1 MNDNNNDIF
10 GQFPRSQTGS
20 LPTGKGVGRGHFL
33 DALNEYQRKAV
44 EYIDGASLVIAGA
57 GSGKTR
63 VLTYKIAYL
72 LTQGYKPWEIMAL
85 TFTNKAARE
94 MKERIVS
101 LVGPEAQSLQMGT
114 FHSVFARI
122 LRREARYLVG
132 GHYDSNFTIYDD
144 ADSKSLCKS
153 IIKQLELDDKVYKPA
168 DVHNRISWAKN
179 KLMMPEQYASD
190 MNVLARD
197 RDSKMPE
204 MAKVYE
210 MYVANC
216 RKANAMD
223 FDDLLVYTFR
233 LFYDNPEIK
242 KQYATKY
249 KFLLVD
255 EYQDTNYAQQ
265 QIVWQLASEHR
276 HVCVVGDDAQSI
288 YGFRGANID
297 NILDFQQQYEGSKL
311 FKLEQNYR
319 STQRIVQ
326 AANSLIKH
334 NDRQIQ
340 KNVFSENAEGEKL
353 VMRQLASDRE
363 EAISVCRD
371 IRSGVKRNGLRY
383 KDFAILYRTNFQSRT
398 FEEQMLKDG
407 IPYRIYGGMSF
418 YQRKEIKDIVAYFRL
433 VVNNNDDEAFRRII
447 NYPARGIGDTTVQKL
462 ITAASDNGVSLLAV
476 AANPSGYEVNIAKAT
491 ATKLSNF
498 LVLINS
504 FTERLAKE
512 DAFNLGR
519 EIIKM
524 SGISAD
530 IYSGS
535 NPEDVSRQEN
545 LDEFLSSMQDFVEG
559 NREEGLPIGLV
570 DFLQDVSL
578 MTDKDSGDAE
588 DDNKVTLMTIHSA
601 KGLEFPHV
609 FVVGMEENIFPS
621 PMCTDSMRKL
631 EEERRLL
638 YVAITRAE
646 KKCVLTCAKSRY
658 RFGRMEFDAPSRF
671 LKDIDSRLVEVERND
686 DDYGSTGY
694 GSTRGGN
701 GYGFGGYGG
710 DSFRTP
716 APSLRGKS
724 DVDNIGVC
732 AKRGE
737 AASYYQNSSPVASQ
751 FMADPKPK
759 ITAPKRPETPV
770 NPYGEA
776 FQRKIV
782 ASGGSL
788 KRVNEALSQGTNR
801 SNMLRGQAPSLRE
814 RAGGEAVGDWYQGL
828 SVGMKVEHARFGV
841 GIVTALEGQA
851 DSAKASVE
859 FRNAGTKQ
867 LLLKFA
873 KLKKL

>member
-10 GQFPRSQTGS
+10 GQFPPSQTS
-20 LPTGKGVGRGHFL
+20 SIPTGGHFL

-249 KFLLVD
+249 KYLLVD

-353 VMRQLASDRE
+353 IMRQLASDRE

-371 IRSGVKRNGLRY
+371 IRTGVKRNGLRY

-433 VVNNNDDEAFRRII
+433 VVNHNDEEAFRRII
-447 NYPARGIGDTTVQKL
+447 NYPTRGIGDTTVNK
-462 ITAASDNGVSLLAV
+462 LLAGANAYRESLWTV
-476 AANPSGYEVNIAKAT
+476 SENPSVYGVNIAKGT
-491 ATKLSNF
+491 LNKLAEF
-498 LVLINS
+498 RTLINS

-524 SGISAD
+524 SGITAD

-578 MTDKDSGDAE
+578 MSDKDSGDAE

-646 KKCVLTCAKSRY
+646 KRCILTCAKSRY

-671 LKDIDSRLVEVERND
+671 LKDIDSKLVEVERND

-710 DSFRTP
+710 DSFRTS
-716 APSLRGKS
+716 APSLRGRA
-724 DVDNIGVC
+724 G
-732 AKRGE
+732 GE
-737 AASYYQNSSPVASQ
+737 ASSRWQNSTPVASQ

-759 ITAPKRPETPV
+759 ITGPKRPEQPV

-788 KRVNEALSQGTNR
+788 TMDASGTI
-801 SNMLRGQAPSLRE
+801 
-814 RAGGEAVGDWYQGL
+814 GDWYQGL

>member
-10 GQFPRSQTGS
+10 GQFPSFQTS
-20 LPTGKGVGRGHFL
+20 SIPTGGHFL
-33 DALNEYQRKAV
+33 DTLNEYQRKAV

-153 IIKQLELDDKVYKPA
+153 IIKQLELDDKVYKPS

-179 KLMMPEQYASD
+179 KLMMPDQYASD

-265 QIVWQLASEHR
+265 QIVWQLASEYR

-297 NILDFQQQYEGSKL
+297 NILDFQHQYEGSKL

-371 IRSGVKRNGLRY
+371 IRNGVKRNGLRY

-462 ITAASDNGVSLLAV
+462 IIAASDHGVSLWAV

-701 GYGFGGYGG
+701 GYGYGGYGSYGRG
-710 DSFRTP
+710 DSR
-716 APSLRGKS
+716 
-724 DVDNIGVC
+724 
-732 AKRGE
+732 
-737 AASYYQNSSPVASQ
+737 YQNSSPVASQ

-788 KRVNEALSQGTNR
+788 RRVNEALSQGTNR
-801 SNMLRGQAPSLRE
+801 SNMLRGSNTMDAS
-814 RAGGEAVGDWYQGL
+814 GTIGDWYQGL

>member
-1 MNDNNNDIF
+1 MNDNSNDIF
-10 GQFPRSQTGS
+10 EQLSQSRIGS
-20 LPTGKGVGRGHFL
+20 LSTGEGGGRGYFL
-33 DALNEYQRKAV
+33 SALNASQREAV

-94 MKERIVS
+94 MKDRIVS

-122 LRREARYLVG
+122 LRREAKFLVG

-153 IIKQLELDDKVYKPA
+153 IIKQLELNDTVYKPA
-168 DVHNRISWAKN
+168 DVYNRISWAKN

-190 MNVLARD
+190 MNALAHD
-197 RDSKMPE
+197 KDAKMPE
-204 MAKVYE
+204 MAKIYE
-210 MYVANC
+210 MYVVNC
-216 RKANAMD
+216 QKSNAMD

-233 LFYDNPEIK
+233 LFYDNPDIK

-249 KFLLVD
+249 RFLLVD

-265 QIVWQLASEHR
+265 QIVWQLASEHQ

-334 NDRQIQ
+334 NGRQIE

-353 VMRQLASDRE
+353 IMRQLASDRE

-371 IRSGVKRNGLRY
+371 IRLGVKRNGLMF

-433 VVNNNDDEAFRRII
+433 VVNHNDDEAFRRII
-447 NYPARGIGDTTVQKL
+447 NYPTRGIGDTTLNKL
-462 ITAASDNGVSLLAV
+462 LAGANAYRLSLWTVSENPSDYGVS
-476 AANPSGYEVNIAKAT
+476 IAKGT
-491 ATKLSNF
+491 LTKLSDF
-498 LVLINS
+498 RIFINS
-504 FTERLAKE
+504 YSERLAKE
-512 DAFNLGR
+512 DAFDLGR

-578 MTDKDSGDAE
+578 MTDRDSGDAE

-646 KKCVLTCAKSRY
+646 KKCILTCAKSRY
-658 RFGRMEFDAPSRF
+658 RYGRMEFDAPSRF
-671 LKDIDSRLVEVERND
+671 LKDIDSRLVTVERSD

-694 GSTRGGN
+694 GATRGGN

-710 DSFRTP
+710 GYGRGDSR
-716 APSLRGKS
+716 
-724 DVDNIGVC
+724 
-732 AKRGE
+732 
-737 AASYYQNSSPVASQ
+737 YQNSSPVASQ

-759 ITAPKRPETPV
+759 ITGPKRPETPV

-788 KRVNEALSQGTNR
+788 KRVNDALRQGTNR
-801 SNMLRGQAPSLRE
+801 SNMLSGQAPSLCE
-814 RAGGEAVGDWYQGL
+814 RVGGEVDFFQGL

-841 GIVTALEGQA
+841 GLVTALEGQA
-851 DSAKASVE
+851 DSAKATVE

>member
-1 MNDNNNDIF
+1 MNDNHNDIF
-10 GQFPRSQTGS
+10 EQSPHPQTGS
-20 LPTGKGVGRGHFL
+20 LPTGEGGGRGRFL
-33 DALNEYQRKAV
+33 DALNEYQRTAV

-122 LRREARYLVG
+122 LRREAASLAG

-197 RDSKMPE
+197 RDAKMPE

-216 RKANAMD
+216 RKSNAMD

-233 LFYDNPEIK
+233 LFHDNPEIK

-249 KFLLVD
+249 RFLLVD

-265 QIVWQLASEHR
+265 QIVWQLASEHH

-353 VMRQLASDRE
+353 IMRQLASDRE
-363 EAISVCRD
+363 EAISVCRE
-371 IRSGVKRNGLRY
+371 IRNGVKRNGLRF

-433 VVNNNDDEAFRRII
+433 VVNHNDEEAFRRII
-447 NYPARGIGDTTVQKL
+447 NYPTRGIGDTTVNKL
-462 ITAASDNGVSLLAV
+462 LAAANENGVSLWTV
-476 AANPSGYEVNIAKAT
+476 SENPT
-491 ATKLSNF
+491 AYGVSITKGTLTKLSNF
-498 LVLINS
+498 RTFINS
-504 FTERLAKE
+504 YTERLDKD
-512 DAFNLGR
+512 DAFDLGR

-559 NREEGLPIGLV
+559 NREEGLPTGLV

-646 KKCVLTCAKSRY
+646 KRCILTCAKSRY

-671 LKDIDSRLVEVERND
+671 LKDIDSRLVEVERSD
-686 DDYGSTGY
+686 DDY

-716 APSLRGKS
+716 APSLRGRA
-724 DVDNIGVC
+724 G
-732 AKRGE
+732 GE
-737 AASYYQNSSPVASQ
+737 ASSRWQNSVPVASQ

-759 ITAPKRPETPV
+759 ITAPRRPEKPV

-776 FQRKIV
+776 FQRRIV

-801 SNMLRGQAPSLRE
+801 SGMLRGSSTMDAS
-814 RAGGEAVGDWYQGL
+814 GTIGDWYQGL

-841 GIVTALEGQA
+841 GMVTALEGQA
-851 DSAKASVE
+851 DSAKATVE

-873 KLKKL
+873 KLKKI

>member
-1 MNDNNNDIF
+1 MD
-10 GQFPRSQTGS
+10 
-20 LPTGKGVGRGHFL
+20 FL
-33 DALNEYQRKAV
+33 KQLNESQRAAV

-94 MKERIVS
+94 MKDRIIN
-101 LVGPEAQSLQMGT
+101 LVGSEAQSLQMGT

-122 LRREARYLVG
+122 LRREAKFLVG
-132 GHYDSNFTIYDD
+132 GHYDSNFTIYDE
-144 ADSKSLCKS
+144 ADSRSLCKS
-153 IIKQLELDDKVYKPA
+153 IVKQLELDDKIYKPA

-179 KLMMPEQYASD
+179 KLMMPEQYAED
-190 MNVLARD
+190 MNVLSSD

-204 MAKVYE
+204 MAKIYE
-210 MYVANC
+210 MYVINC
-216 RKANAMD
+216 RKSNAMD

-242 KQYATKY
+242 KQYSEKY

-265 QIVWQLASEHR
+265 QIVWQLASEH
-276 HVCVVGDDAQSI
+276 HQVCVVGDDAQSI

-297 NILDFQQQYEGSKL
+297 NILDFQQQYEGSRL

-334 NDRQIQ
+334 NGRQIE
-340 KNVFSENAEGEKL
+340 KNVFSENAEGDKL
-353 VMRQLASDRE
+353 IMRQLASDRE

-371 IRSGVKRNGLRY
+371 IKTEVRRNDLQF
-383 KDFAILYRTNFQSRT
+383 KDFAILYRTNYQSRT

-433 VVNNNDDEAFRRII
+433 VVNHNDEEAFRRIV

-462 ITAASDNGVSLLAV
+462 LAGANAYRASVWEVSANPAAFGVSI
-476 AANPSGYEVNIAKAT
+476 SKGI
-491 ATKLSNF
+491 ATKLEGFRS
-498 LVLINS
+498 LISS
-504 FTERLAKE
+504 FAERLE
-512 DAFNLGR
+512 TDDAFALGAD
-519 EIIKM
+519 IIKK
-524 SGISAD
+524 SGITED

-545 LDEFLSSMQDFVEG
+545 LDEFLASMQDFVESS
-559 NREEGLPIGLV
+559 REEGLPTGLV

-578 MTDKDSGDAE
+578 MSDKDSGDAE

-646 KKCVLTCAKSRY
+646 KRCVLTCAKSRY

-671 LKDIDSRLVEVERND
+671 LKDIDSRLVHVERND

-694 GSTRGGN
+694 GASRGGN
-701 GYGFGGYGG
+701 GYGYGGYGSSSSYG
-710 DSFRTP
+710 
-716 APSLRGKS
+716 RGNS
-724 DVDNIGVC
+724 
-732 AKRGE
+732 RM
-737 AASYYQNSSPVASQ
+737 QNSNPVASQ

-759 ITAPKRPETPV
+759 ITSPQRQEKPV

-776 FQRKIV
+776 FERKIA

-788 KRVNEALSQGTNR
+788 KRVHEALSQGTNR
-801 SNMLRGQAPSLRE
+801 SNMLRGTNAMDAS
-814 RAGGEAVGDWYQGL
+814 ATVGDWYNGL
-828 SVGMKVEHARFGV
+828 TVGMKVEHTRFGV
-841 GIVTALEGQA
+841 GMVTALEGKA
-851 DSAKASVE
+851 DSAKATVE

>member
-1 MNDNNNDIF
+1 MD
-10 GQFPRSQTGS
+10 
-20 LPTGKGVGRGHFL
+20 FL
-33 DALNEYQRKAV
+33 KQLNESQRAAV

-94 MKERIVS
+94 MKDRIIN
-101 LVGPEAQSLQMGT
+101 LVGSEAQSLQMGT
-114 FHSVFARI
+114 FHSVFAKI
-122 LRREARYLVG
+122 LRREAKFLAG
-132 GHYDSNFTIYDD
+132 GHYDSNFTIYDE
-144 ADSKSLCKS
+144 ADSRSLCKS
-153 IIKQLELDDKVYKPA
+153 IVKQLELDDKIYKPA

-179 KLMMPEQYASD
+179 KLMMPEQYAED
-190 MNVLARD
+190 MNVLSSD

-204 MAKVYE
+204 MAKIYE
-210 MYVANC
+210 MYVINC
-216 RKANAMD
+216 RKSNAMD

-242 KQYATKY
+242 KQYSAKY

-265 QIVWQLASEHR
+265 QIVWQLASEHH

-297 NILDFQQQYEGSKL
+297 NILDFQQQYEGSRL

-334 NDRQIQ
+334 NGRQIE
-340 KNVFSENAEGEKL
+340 KNVFSENAEGDKL
-353 VMRQLASDRE
+353 IMRQLASDRE

-371 IRSGVKRNGLRY
+371 IKTEVRRNDLQF
-383 KDFAILYRTNFQSRT
+383 KDFAILYRTNYQSRT

-433 VVNNNDDEAFRRII
+433 VVNHNDEEAFRRIV

-462 ITAASDNGVSLLAV
+462 LAGANAYRASVWEVSANPAAFGVSI
-476 AANPSGYEVNIAKAT
+476 SKGI
-491 ATKLSNF
+491 ATKLEGFRS
-498 LVLINS
+498 LISS
-504 FTERLAKE
+504 FAERLE
-512 DAFNLGR
+512 TDDAFSLGS
-519 EIIKM
+519 EIIKK
-524 SGISAD
+524 SGITED

-545 LDEFLSSMQDFVEG
+545 LDEFLASMQDFVESS
-559 NREEGLPIGLV
+559 REEGLPVGLV

-578 MTDKDSGDAE
+578 MSDKDSGDAE

-646 KKCVLTCAKSRY
+646 KRCVLTCAKSRY

-671 LKDIDSRLVEVERND
+671 LKDIDSRLVHVERND
-686 DDYGSTGY
+686 DEYSSTGY
-694 GSTRGGN
+694 GASRGGN
-701 GYGFGGYGG
+701 GYGYGGYGSSSSYG
-710 DSFRTP
+710 
-716 APSLRGKS
+716 RGNS
-724 DVDNIGVC
+724 
-732 AKRGE
+732 RM
-737 AASYYQNSSPVASQ
+737 QNSNPVASQ

-759 ITAPKRPETPV
+759 ITSPQRPEKPV

-776 FQRKIV
+776 FERKIA

-788 KRVNEALSQGTNR
+788 KRVHEALSQGTNR
-801 SNMLRGQAPSLRE
+801 SNMLRGTNAMDAS
-814 RAGGEAVGDWYQGL
+814 ATVGDWYNGL
-828 SVGMKVEHARFGV
+828 TVGMKVEHTRFGV
-841 GIVTALEGQA
+841 GMVTALEGKA
-851 DSAKASVE
+851 DSAKATVE

>member
-10 GQFPRSQTGS
+10 GQFPPSQTDFI
-20 LPTGKGVGRGHFL
+20 PTGEGHFL
-33 DALNEYQRKAV
+33 DALNEYQRSAV

-197 RDSKMPE
+197 SDSRMPE

-371 IRSGVKRNGLRY
+371 IRTGVKRNGLRY

-398 FEEQMLKDG
+398 FEEQMLKDN

-462 ITAASDNGVSLLAV
+462 ITAAIDNGVSLWAV

-686 DDYGSTGY
+686 DDYSSTGY

-701 GYGFGGYGG
+701 GYGYGGYGSYGRG
-710 DSFRTP
+710 DSR
-716 APSLRGKS
+716 
-724 DVDNIGVC
+724 
-732 AKRGE
+732 
-737 AASYYQNSSPVASQ
+737 YQNSSPVASQ

>member
-1 MNDNNNDIF
+1 MPTIEDNYINNSPSGAGGAF
-10 GQFPRSQTGS
+10 LNSLNASQ
-20 LPTGKGVGRGHFL
+20 R
-33 DALNEYQRKAV
+33 EAV

-72 LTQGYKPWEIMAL
+72 LTKGYKPWEIMAL

-94 MKERIVS
+94 MKDRIIS

-122 LRREARYLVG
+122 LRREAKFLVG

-153 IIKQLELDDKVYKPA
+153 IIKQLELNDTVYKPA
-168 DVHNRISWAKN
+168 DVYNRISWAKN

-190 MNVLARD
+190 MNALAHD
-197 RDSKMPE
+197 RDAKMPE
-204 MAKVYE
+204 MAKIYE

-249 KFLLVD
+249 RFLLVD

-265 QIVWQLASEHR
+265 QIVWQLASEHQ

-353 VMRQLASDRE
+353 IMRQLASDRE

-371 IRSGVKRNGLRY
+371 IRLGVKRNGLMF

-433 VVNNNDDEAFRRII
+433 VVNHNDDEAFRRII
-447 NYPARGIGDTTVQKL
+447 NYPTRGIGDTTLNKL
-462 ITAASDNGVSLLAV
+462 LAGANAYRLSLWTVSENPSDYGVS
-476 AANPSGYEVNIAKAT
+476 IAKGT
-491 ATKLSNF
+491 LTKLSDF
-498 LVLINS
+498 RTFINS
-504 FTERLAKE
+504 YTERLAKE
-512 DAFNLGR
+512 DAFDLGR

-646 KKCVLTCAKSRY
+646 KKCILTCAKSRY
-658 RFGRMEFDAPSRF
+658 RYGRMEFDAPSRF
-671 LKDIDSRLVEVERND
+671 LKDIDSRLVTVERSD
-686 DDYGSTGY
+686 DDYSSTGY
-694 GSTRGGN
+694 GATRGGN

-710 DSFRTP
+710 GYGRGDSR
-716 APSLRGKS
+716 
-724 DVDNIGVC
+724 
-732 AKRGE
+732 
-737 AASYYQNSSPVASQ
+737 YQNSSPVASQ

-759 ITAPKRPETPV
+759 ITGPKRPETPV

-788 KRVNEALSQGTNR
+788 KRVNDALRQGTNR
-801 SNMLRGQAPSLRE
+801 SNMLSGQASSLRE
-814 RAGGEAVGDWYQGL
+814 RVGGETDFFQGL

-841 GIVTALEGQA
+841 GLVTALEGQA
-851 DSAKASVE
+851 DSAKATVE

>member
-1 MNDNNNDIF
+1 MNDNSNEIF
-10 GQFPRSQTGS
+10 ESSSSRIGS
-20 LPTGKGVGRGHFL
+20 LPMGEGGGRGLSSFL
-33 DALNEYQRKAV
+33 NALNESQRKAV

-101 LVGPEAQSLQMGT
+101 LVGSEAQSLQMGT

-122 LRREARYLVG
+122 LRREAKFLVG

-179 KLMMPEQYASD
+179 KLMMPEQYATD

-204 MAKVYE
+204 MAKIYE
-210 MYVANC
+210 MYVVNC
-216 RKANAMD
+216 RKSNAMD

-233 LFYDNPEIK
+233 LFYDNPDIK
-242 KQYATKY
+242 KRYAEKY

-334 NDRQIQ
+334 NGRQIE

-353 VMRQLASDRE
+353 IMRQLASDRE
-363 EAISVCRD
+363 EAISVCRE
-371 IRSGVKRNGLRY
+371 IRLGVKRNGLKF

-433 VVNNNDDEAFRRII
+433 VVNHNDEEAFRRII
-447 NYPARGIGDTTVQKL
+447 NYPTRGIGDTTVNKL
-462 ITAASDNGVSLLAV
+462 LAGANAYRESLWTVSENPSDYGVS
-476 AANPSGYEVNIAKAT
+476 IAKGT
-491 ATKLSNF
+491 LNKLAEF
-498 LVLINS
+498 RTLINS

-524 SGISAD
+524 SGITAD

-578 MTDKDSGDAE
+578 MSDKDSGDAE

-646 KKCVLTCAKSRY
+646 KRCILTCAKSRY

-671 LKDIDSRLVEVERND
+671 LKDIDSKLVEVERND

-716 APSLRGKS
+716 APSLRGRA
-724 DVDNIGVC
+724 G
-732 AKRGE
+732 GE
-737 AASYYQNSSPVASQ
+737 ASSRWQNSTPVASQ

-759 ITAPKRPETPV
+759 ITGPKRPEQPV

-776 FQRKIV
+776 FQRKIA

-788 KRVNEALSQGTNR
+788 KRVNEALRQGTNR
-801 SNMLRGQAPSLRE
+801 SGMLRGSNTMDAS
-814 RAGGEAVGDWYQGL
+814 GTIGDWYQGL

>member
-1 MNDNNNDIF
+1 MNDNSNDIF
-10 GQFPRSQTGS
+10 EQLSQSRIGS
-20 LPTGKGVGRGHFL
+20 LPTGEGGGRGHFL
-33 DALNEYQRKAV
+33 SALNASQREAV

-94 MKERIVS
+94 MKDRIVS

-122 LRREARYLVG
+122 LRREAKYLVG

-168 DVHNRISWAKN
+168 DVYNRISWAKN

-190 MNVLARD
+190 MNALAHD
-197 RDSKMPE
+197 RDAKMPE
-204 MAKVYE
+204 MAKIYE
-210 MYVANC
+210 MYVVNC
-216 RKANAMD
+216 RKSNAMD

-233 LFYDNPEIK
+233 LFYDNPDIK
-242 KQYATKY
+242 KQYANKF

-334 NDRQIQ
+334 NGRQIE

-353 VMRQLASDRE
+353 IMRQLASDRE
-363 EAISVCRD
+363 EAISVCRE
-371 IRSGVKRNGLRY
+371 IRLGVKRNGLRF

-433 VVNNNDDEAFRRII
+433 VVNHNDDEAFRRII
-447 NYPARGIGDTTVQKL
+447 NYPTRGIGDTTVNKL
-462 ITAASDNGVSLLAV
+462 LAGANVYRESLWTVSENPSVYGVS
-476 AANPSGYEVNIAKAT
+476 IAKGT
-491 ATKLSNF
+491 LNKLAEF
-498 LVLINS
+498 RTLINS

-524 SGISAD
+524 SGITAD

-646 KKCVLTCAKSRY
+646 KRCILTCAKSRY

-671 LKDIDSRLVEVERND
+671 LKDIDSKLVEIE
-686 DDYGSTGY
+686 SEEQPL
-694 GSTRGGN
+694 TRH
-701 GYGFGGYGG
+701 YV
-710 DSFRTP
+710 TP
-716 APSLRGKS
+716 SPQGARGKS
-724 DVDNIGVC
+724 PFADQALPFGDSLLTSSSPLGERMPAGQV
-732 AKRGE
+732 RGW
-737 AASYYQNSSPVASQ
+737 SSSSRWQNSSPVASQ

-801 SNMLRGQAPSLRE
+801 SNMLRGSNTMDAS
-814 RAGGEAVGDWYQGL
+814 GTIGDWYQGL

-841 GIVTALEGQA
+841 GVVTALEGQA

>member
-1 MNDNNNDIF
+1 MPTIEDNYINNSPSGAGGAF
-10 GQFPRSQTGS
+10 LNSLNASQ
-20 LPTGKGVGRGHFL
+20 R
-33 DALNEYQRKAV
+33 EAV

-94 MKERIVS
+94 MKDRIIS

-122 LRREARYLVG
+122 LRREAKFLVG

-153 IIKQLELDDKVYKPA
+153 IIKQLELNDTVYKPA
-168 DVHNRISWAKN
+168 DVYNRISWAKN

-190 MNVLARD
+190 MNALAHD
-197 RDSKMPE
+197 KDAKMPE
-204 MAKVYE
+204 MAKIYE
-210 MYVANC
+210 MYVVNC
-216 RKANAMD
+216 QKSNAMD

-233 LFYDNPEIK
+233 LFYDNPDIK
-242 KQYATKY
+242 KQYVTKY
-249 KFLLVD
+249 RFLLVD

-265 QIVWQLASEHR
+265 QIVWQLASEHQ

-353 VMRQLASDRE
+353 IMRQLASDRE

-371 IRSGVKRNGLRY
+371 IRLGVKRNGLMF

-433 VVNNNDDEAFRRII
+433 VVNHNDDEAFRRII
-447 NYPARGIGDTTVQKL
+447 NYPTRGIGDTTLNKL
-462 ITAASDNGVSLLAV
+462 LAGANAYRLSLWTVSENPSDYGVS
-476 AANPSGYEVNIAKAT
+476 IAKGT
-491 ATKLSNF
+491 LTKLSDF
-498 LVLINS
+498 RTFINS
-504 FTERLAKE
+504 YTERLAKE
-512 DAFNLGR
+512 DAFDLGR

-646 KKCVLTCAKSRY
+646 KKCILTCAKSRY
-658 RFGRMEFDAPSRF
+658 RYGRMEFDAPSRF
-671 LKDIDSRLVEVERND
+671 LKDIDSRLVTVERSD
-686 DDYGSTGY
+686 DDYSSTGY
-694 GSTRGGN
+694 GATRGGN

-710 DSFRTP
+710 GYGRGDSR
-716 APSLRGKS
+716 
-724 DVDNIGVC
+724 
-732 AKRGE
+732 
-737 AASYYQNSSPVASQ
+737 YQNSSPVASQ

-759 ITAPKRPETPV
+759 ITGPKRPETPV

-788 KRVNEALSQGTNR
+788 KRVNDALRQGTNR
-801 SNMLRGQAPSLRE
+801 SNMLSGQAPSLRE
-814 RAGGEAVGDWYQGL
+814 RVGGESDFFQGL

-841 GIVTALEGQA
+841 GLVTALEGQA
-851 DSAKASVE
+851 DSAKATVE

-873 KLKKL
+873 KLKKI

>member
-1 MNDNNNDIF
+1 MNDNSNEIF
-10 GQFPRSQTGS
+10 ESSSSRIGS
-20 LPTGKGVGRGHFL
+20 LPSGEGGPGKFL
-33 DALNEYQRKAV
+33 NALNESQRKAV

-101 LVGPEAQSLQMGT
+101 LVGSEAQSLQMGT

-122 LRREARYLVG
+122 LRREAKFLAG

-179 KLMMPEQYASD
+179 KLMMPEQYAAD

-204 MAKVYE
+204 MAKIYE
-210 MYVANC
+210 MYVVNC
-216 RKANAMD
+216 RKSNAMD

-233 LFYDNPEIK
+233 LFYDNPDIK
-242 KQYATKY
+242 KQYANKF

-265 QIVWQLASEHR
+265 QIVWQLASEHHR
-276 HVCVVGDDAQSI
+276 VCVVGDDAQSI

-326 AANSLIKH
+326 AANSLIRH

-363 EAISVCRD
+363 EAISVCRE
-371 IRSGVKRNGLRY
+371 IRLGVKRNGLRF

-433 VVNNNDDEAFRRII
+433 VVNHNDEEAFRRII
-447 NYPARGIGDTTVQKL
+447 NYPTRGIGDTTVNKL
-462 ITAASDNGVSLLAV
+462 LAGANAYRESLWTVSENPSIYGVS
-476 AANPSGYEVNIAKAT
+476 IAKGT
-491 ATKLSNF
+491 LSKLAEF
-498 LVLINS
+498 RTLINS
-504 FTERLAKE
+504 FTERLDKE

-524 SGISAD
+524 SGITAD

-578 MTDKDSGDAE
+578 MSDKDSGDAE

-621 PMCTDSMRKL
+621 PMCNDSMRKL

-646 KKCVLTCAKSRY
+646 KRCILTCAKSRY

-671 LKDIDSRLVEVERND
+671 LKDIDSKLVEVE
-686 DDYGSTGY
+686 SEEQPL
-694 GSTRGGN
+694 TRH
-701 GYGFGGYGG
+701 YV
-710 DSFRTP
+710 TP
-716 APSLRGKS
+716 SPQGARGKS
-724 DVDNIGVC
+724 PFADQALPFGDSLLTSSSPLGERMPAGQV
-732 AKRGE
+732 RGW
-737 AASYYQNSSPVASQ
+737 SSSSRWQNSTPVASQ

-759 ITAPKRPETPV
+759 ITAPRRPEKPV

-776 FQRKIV
+776 FQRRIV

-801 SNMLRGQAPSLRE
+801 SGMLRGSSTMDAS
-814 RAGGEAVGDWYQGL
+814 GTIGDWYQGL

-851 DSAKASVE
+851 DSAKATVE

>member
-1 MNDNNNDIF
+1 
-10 GQFPRSQTGS
+10 
-20 LPTGKGVGRGHFL
+20 
-33 DALNEYQRKAV
+33 
-44 EYIDGASLVIAGA
+44 
-57 GSGKTR
+57 
-63 VLTYKIAYL
+63 
-72 LTQGYKPWEIMAL
+72 
-85 TFTNKAARE
+85 
-94 MKERIVS
+94 
-101 LVGPEAQSLQMGT
+101 
-114 FHSVFARI
+114 
-122 LRREARYLVG
+122 
-132 GHYDSNFTIYDD
+132 
-144 ADSKSLCKS
+144 
-153 IIKQLELDDKVYKPA
+153 
-168 DVHNRISWAKN
+168 
-179 KLMMPEQYASD
+179 MMPEQYASD

-197 RDSKMPE
+197 RDSKIPE

-363 EAISVCRD
+363 EAIS
-371 IRSGVKRNGLRY
+371 
-383 KDFAILYRTNFQSRT
+383 LYRTNFQSRT

-462 ITAASDNGVSLLAV
+462 ITAASDNGVSLWAV
-476 AANPSGYEVNIAKAT
+476 ATNPSGYEVNIAKAT

-545 LDEFLSSMQDFVEG
+545 LDEFLSSI

-578 MTDKDSGDAE
+578 MTDRDSGDAE

-646 KKCVLTCAKSRY
+646 KKCILTCAKSRY

-671 LKDIDSRLVEVERND
+671 LKDIDSRLVTVERSD
-686 DDYGSTGY
+686 DDYGSTGF
-694 GSTRGGN
+694 GATRGGN
-701 GYGFGGYGG
+701 GYGYGGYGSYG
-710 DSFRTP
+710 QLS
-716 APSLRGKS
+716 PSTGERG
-724 DVDNIGVC
+724 
-732 AKRGE
+732 RGLF
-737 AASYYQNSSPVASQ
+737 QNSSPVASQ

-759 ITAPKRPETPV
+759 ITGPKRPETPV

-776 FQRKIV
+776 FQRKII

-788 KRVNEALSQGTNR
+788 KRVNDALRQGTNR
-801 SNMLRGQAPSLRE
+801 SNMLSGQAPSLRE
-814 RAGGEAVGDWYQGL
+814 RVGGEADFFQGI

-841 GIVTALEGQA
+841 GLVTALEGQA
-851 DSAKASVE
+851 DSAKATVE

>member
-1 MNDNNNDIF
+1 MD
-10 GQFPRSQTGS
+10 
-20 LPTGKGVGRGHFL
+20 FL
-33 DALNEYQRKAV
+33 KQLNESQRAAV

-94 MKERIVS
+94 MKDRIIN
-101 LVGPEAQSLQMGT
+101 LVGSEAQSLQMGT
-114 FHSVFARI
+114 FHSVFAKI
-122 LRREARYLVG
+122 LRREAKFLVG
-132 GHYDSNFTIYDD
+132 GHYDSNFTIYDE
-144 ADSKSLCKS
+144 ADSRSLCKS
-153 IIKQLELDDKVYKPA
+153 IVKQLELDDKIYKPA

-179 KLMMPEQYASD
+179 KLMMPEQYAED
-190 MNVLARD
+190 MNVLSSD

-204 MAKVYE
+204 MAKIYE
-210 MYVANC
+210 MYVINC
-216 RKANAMD
+216 RKSNAMD

-242 KQYATKY
+242 KQYSAKY

-265 QIVWQLASEHR
+265 QIVWQLASEHH

-297 NILDFQQQYEGSKL
+297 NILDFQQQYEGSRL

-334 NDRQIQ
+334 NGRQIE
-340 KNVFSENAEGEKL
+340 KNVFSENAEGDKL
-353 VMRQLASDRE
+353 IMRQLASDRE

-371 IRSGVKRNGLRY
+371 IKTEVRRNDLQF
-383 KDFAILYRTNFQSRT
+383 KDFAILYRTNYQSRT

-433 VVNNNDDEAFRRII
+433 VVNHNDEEAFRRIV

-462 ITAASDNGVSLLAV
+462 LAGANAYRASVWEVSANPAAFGVSI
-476 AANPSGYEVNIAKAT
+476 SKGI
-491 ATKLSNF
+491 ATKLEGFRS
-498 LVLINS
+498 LISS
-504 FTERLAKE
+504 FAERLE
-512 DAFNLGR
+512 TDDAFSLGS
-519 EIIKM
+519 EIIKK
-524 SGISAD
+524 SGITED

-545 LDEFLSSMQDFVEG
+545 LDEFLASMQDFVESS
-559 NREEGLPIGLV
+559 REEGLPTGLV

-578 MTDKDSGDAE
+578 MSDKDSGDAE

-646 KKCVLTCAKSRY
+646 KRCVLTCAKSRY

-671 LKDIDSRLVEVERND
+671 LKDIDSRLVHVERND

-694 GSTRGGN
+694 GASRGGN
-701 GYGFGGYGG
+701 GYGHGGYGSSSSYG
-710 DSFRTP
+710 
-716 APSLRGKS
+716 RGNS
-724 DVDNIGVC
+724 
-732 AKRGE
+732 RM
-737 AASYYQNSSPVASQ
+737 QNSNPVASQ

-759 ITAPKRPETPV
+759 ITSPQRQEKPV

-776 FQRKIV
+776 FERKIA

-788 KRVNEALSQGTNR
+788 KRVHEALSQGTNR
-801 SNMLRGQAPSLRE
+801 SNMLRGTNAMDAS
-814 RAGGEAVGDWYQGL
+814 ATVGDWYNGL
-828 SVGMKVEHARFGV
+828 TVGMKVEHTRFGV
-841 GIVTALEGQA
+841 GMVTALEGKA
-851 DSAKASVE
+851 DSAKATVE

>member
-1 MNDNNNDIF
+1 MNDNSNDIF
-10 GQFPRSQTGS
+10 ESPQSRIGS
-20 LPTGKGVGRGHFL
+20 LSTGEGGGRGHFL
-33 DALNEYQRKAV
+33 NSLNASQREAV

-94 MKERIVS
+94 MKDRIVS

-122 LRREARYLVG
+122 LRREAKYLVG

-190 MNVLARD
+190 MSALAHD
-197 RDSKMPE
+197 RDAKMPE
-204 MAKVYE
+204 MAKIYE
-210 MYVANC
+210 MYVVNC
-216 RKANAMD
+216 RKSNAMD

-233 LFYDNPEIK
+233 LFHDNPDIK

-249 KFLLVD
+249 RFLLVD
-255 EYQDTNYAQQ
+255 EYQDTNHAQQ

-334 NDRQIQ
+334 NGRQIE

-353 VMRQLASDRE
+353 IMRQLASDRE
-363 EAISVCRD
+363 EAISVCRE
-371 IRSGVKRNGLRY
+371 IRLGVKRNGLMF

-433 VVNNNDDEAFRRII
+433 VVNHNDDEAFRRII
-447 NYPARGIGDTTVQKL
+447 NYPARGLGDTTVQKL
-462 ITAASDNGVSLLAV
+462 IIAASDHGVSLWMV
-476 AANPSGYEVNIAKAT
+476 AANSSNYEVNIAKAT

-498 LVLINS
+498 LVMINS

-646 KKCVLTCAKSRY
+646 KKCILTCAKSRY
-658 RFGRMEFDAPSRF
+658 RYGRMEFDAPSRF
-671 LKDIDSRLVEVERND
+671 LKDIDSRLVTVERSD

-701 GYGFGGYGG
+701 GYGYGGYGG

-716 APSLRGKS
+716 APSLRGRA
-724 DVDNIGVC
+724 G
-732 AKRGE
+732 GE
-737 AASYYQNSSPVASQ
+737 ASSRWQNSTPVASQ

-782 ASGGSL
+782 VSGGSL
-788 KRVNEALSQGTNR
+788 KRVNDALRQGTNR
-801 SNMLRGQAPSLRE
+801 SNMLSGQAPSLRE
-814 RAGGEAVGDWYQGL
+814 RAGGEASSDWFQGL

-841 GIVTALEGQA
+841 GLVTALEGQA
-851 DSAKASVE
+851 DSAKATVE

>member
-1 MNDNNNDIF
+1 MD
-10 GQFPRSQTGS
+10 
-20 LPTGKGVGRGHFL
+20 FL
-33 DALNEYQRKAV
+33 KQLNESQRAAV

-94 MKERIVS
+94 MKDRIIN
-101 LVGPEAQSLQMGT
+101 LVGSEAQSLQMGT
-114 FHSVFARI
+114 FHSVFAKI
-122 LRREARYLVG
+122 LRREAKFLVG
-132 GHYDSNFTIYDD
+132 GHYDSNFTIYDE
-144 ADSKSLCKS
+144 ADSRSLCKS
-153 IIKQLELDDKVYKPA
+153 IVKQLELDDKIYKPA

-179 KLMMPEQYASD
+179 KLMMPEQYAED
-190 MNVLARD
+190 MNVLSSD

-204 MAKVYE
+204 MAKIYE
-210 MYVANC
+210 MYVINC
-216 RKANAMD
+216 RKSNAMD

-242 KQYATKY
+242 KQYSAKY

-265 QIVWQLASEHR
+265 QIVWQLASEHH

-297 NILDFQQQYEGSKL
+297 NILDFQQQYEGSRL

-334 NDRQIQ
+334 NGRQIE
-340 KNVFSENAEGEKL
+340 KNVFSENAEGDKL
-353 VMRQLASDRE
+353 IMRQLASDRE

-371 IRSGVKRNGLRY
+371 IKTEVRRNDLQY
-383 KDFAILYRTNFQSRT
+383 KDFAILYRTNYQSRT

-433 VVNNNDDEAFRRII
+433 VVNHNDEEAFRRIV

-462 ITAASDNGVSLLAV
+462 LAGANAYRASVWEVSANPAAFGVSI
-476 AANPSGYEVNIAKAT
+476 SKGI
-491 ATKLSNF
+491 ATKLEGFRS
-498 LVLINS
+498 LISS
-504 FTERLAKE
+504 FAERLE
-512 DAFNLGR
+512 TDDAFALGAD
-519 EIIKM
+519 IIKK
-524 SGISAD
+524 SGITED

-545 LDEFLSSMQDFVEG
+545 LDEFLASMQDFVESS
-559 NREEGLPIGLV
+559 REEGLPIGLV

-578 MTDKDSGDAE
+578 MSDKDSGDAE

-646 KKCVLTCAKSRY
+646 KRCVLTCAKSRY

-671 LKDIDSRLVEVERND
+671 LKDIDSRLVHVERND

-694 GSTRGGN
+694 GASRGGN
-701 GYGFGGYGG
+701 GYGYGGYGSSSSYG
-710 DSFRTP
+710 
-716 APSLRGKS
+716 RGNS
-724 DVDNIGVC
+724 
-732 AKRGE
+732 RM
-737 AASYYQNSSPVASQ
+737 QNSNPVASQ

-759 ITAPKRPETPV
+759 ITSPQRPEKPV

-776 FQRKIV
+776 FERKIA

-788 KRVNEALSQGTNR
+788 KRVHEALSQGTNR
-801 SNMLRGQAPSLRE
+801 SNMLRGTNAMDAS
-814 RAGGEAVGDWYQGL
+814 ATVGDWYNGL
-828 SVGMKVEHARFGV
+828 TVGMKVEHTRFGV
-841 GIVTALEGQA
+841 GMVTALEGKA
-851 DSAKASVE
+851 DSAKATVE

>member
-1 MNDNNNDIF
+1 MNDNSNDIF
-10 GQFPRSQTGS
+10 EQLSQSRIGS
-20 LPTGKGVGRGHFL
+20 LSTGEGGGRGHFL
-33 DALNEYQRKAV
+33 NSLNASQREAV

-94 MKERIVS
+94 MKDRIVS

-122 LRREARYLVG
+122 LRREAKYLVG
-132 GHYDSNFTIYDD
+132 GNYDSNFTIYDD

-190 MNVLARD
+190 MSALAHD
-197 RDSKMPE
+197 RDAKMPE
-204 MAKVYE
+204 MAKIYE
-210 MYVANC
+210 MYVVNC
-216 RKANAMD
+216 RKSNAMD

-233 LFYDNPEIK
+233 LFHDNPDIK
-242 KQYATKY
+242 KLYATKY
-249 KFLLVD
+249 RFLLVD

-265 QIVWQLASEHR
+265 QIVWQLASEHQ

-334 NDRQIQ
+334 NGRQIE

-353 VMRQLASDRE
+353 IMRQLASDRE
-363 EAISVCRD
+363 EAISVCRE
-371 IRSGVKRNGLRY
+371 IRLGVKRNGLMF

-433 VVNNNDDEAFRRII
+433 VVNHNDDEAFRRII

-462 ITAASDNGVSLLAV
+462 IIAASNHGVSLWTV
-476 AANPSGYEVNIAKAT
+476 AANSSDYEVNIARAT
-491 ATKLSNF
+491 AMKLSNF
-498 LVLINS
+498 LVMINS

-646 KKCVLTCAKSRY
+646 KKCILTCAKSRY

-671 LKDIDSRLVEVERND
+671 LKDIDSRLVTVERSD

-710 DSFRTP
+710 GYGRGDSR
-716 APSLRGKS
+716 
-724 DVDNIGVC
+724 
-732 AKRGE
+732 
-737 AASYYQNSSPVASQ
+737 YQNSSPVASQ

-759 ITAPKRPETPV
+759 ITGPKRPEAPV

-788 KRVNEALSQGTNR
+788 KRVNDALRQGTNR
-801 SNMLRGQAPSLRE
+801 SNMLSGQAPSLRE
-814 RAGGEAVGDWYQGL
+814 RGGGEADFFQGL

-841 GIVTALEGQA
+841 GLVTALEGQA
-851 DSAKASVE
+851 DSAKATVE

>member
-1 MNDNNNDIF
+1 MNDNSNDIF
-10 GQFPRSQTGS
+10 EQLSQSRIGS
-20 LPTGKGVGRGHFL
+20 LSTGEGGGRGYFL
-33 DALNEYQRKAV
+33 SALNASQREAV

-94 MKERIVS
+94 MKDRIVS

-122 LRREARYLVG
+122 LRREAKFLVG

-168 DVHNRISWAKN
+168 DVYNRISWAKN

-190 MNVLARD
+190 MNALAHD
-197 RDSKMPE
+197 KDAKMPE
-204 MAKVYE
+204 MAKIYE
-210 MYVANC
+210 MYVVNC
-216 RKANAMD
+216 QKSNAMD

-233 LFYDNPEIK
+233 LFYDNPDIK

-249 KFLLVD
+249 RFLLVD

-265 QIVWQLASEHR
+265 QIVWQLASEHQ

-334 NDRQIQ
+334 NGRQIE

-353 VMRQLASDRE
+353 IMRQLASDRE
-363 EAISVCRD
+363 EAISVCRE
-371 IRSGVKRNGLRY
+371 IRLGVKRNGLMF

-433 VVNNNDDEAFRRII
+433 VVNHNDDEAFRRII
-447 NYPARGIGDTTVQKL
+447 NYPTRGIGDTTLNKL
-462 ITAASDNGVSLLAV
+462 LAGANAYRLSLWTVSENPSDYGVS
-476 AANPSGYEVNIAKAT
+476 IAKGT
-491 ATKLSNF
+491 LTKLSDF
-498 LVLINS
+498 RTFINS
-504 FTERLAKE
+504 YSERLANE
-512 DAFNLGR
+512 DAFDLGR

-578 MTDKDSGDAE
+578 MTDRDSGDAE

-646 KKCVLTCAKSRY
+646 KKCILTCAKSRY
-658 RFGRMEFDAPSRF
+658 RYGRMEFDAPSRF
-671 LKDIDSRLVEVERND
+671 LKDIDSRLVTVERSD

-710 DSFRTP
+710 GYGRGDSR
-716 APSLRGKS
+716 
-724 DVDNIGVC
+724 
-732 AKRGE
+732 
-737 AASYYQNSSPVASQ
+737 YQNSSPVASQ

-759 ITAPKRPETPV
+759 ITGPKRPETPV

-788 KRVNEALSQGTNR
+788 KRVNDALRQGTNR
-801 SNMLRGQAPSLRE
+801 SNMLSGQAPSLRE
-814 RAGGEAVGDWYQGL
+814 RAGGEADFFQGL

-841 GIVTALEGQA
+841 GLVTALEGQA
-851 DSAKASVE
+851 DSAKATVE

-873 KLKKL
+873 KLRKI

>member
-1 MNDNNNDIF
+1 MNDNSNEIF
-10 GQFPRSQTGS
+10 ESSSSRIGS
-20 LPTGKGVGRGHFL
+20 LSTGEGGGRGISSFL
-33 DALNEYQRKAV
+33 NALNDSQRKAV

-101 LVGPEAQSLQMGT
+101 LVGSEAQSLQMGT

-122 LRREARYLVG
+122 LRREAKFLVG

-179 KLMMPEQYASD
+179 KLMMPEQYATD

-204 MAKVYE
+204 MAKIYE
-210 MYVANC
+210 MYVVNC
-216 RKANAMD
+216 RKSNAMD

-233 LFYDNPEIK
+233 LFYDNPDIK
-242 KQYATKY
+242 KRYAEKY

-334 NDRQIQ
+334 NGRQIE

-353 VMRQLASDRE
+353 IMRQLASDRE
-363 EAISVCRD
+363 EAISVCRE
-371 IRSGVKRNGLRY
+371 IRLGVKRNGLKF

-433 VVNNNDDEAFRRII
+433 VVNHNDEEAFRRII
-447 NYPARGIGDTTVQKL
+447 NYPTRGIGDTTVNKL
-462 ITAASDNGVSLLAV
+462 LAGANAYRESLWTVSENPSDYGVS
-476 AANPSGYEVNIAKAT
+476 IAKGT
-491 ATKLSNF
+491 LNKLAEF
-498 LVLINS
+498 RTLINS

-524 SGISAD
+524 SGITAD

-578 MTDKDSGDAE
+578 MSDKDSGDAE

-646 KKCVLTCAKSRY
+646 KSCILSCAKSRY

-671 LKDIDSRLVEVERND
+671 LKDIDSKLVEVERND

-716 APSLRGKS
+716 APSLRGRA
-724 DVDNIGVC
+724 G
-732 AKRGE
+732 GE
-737 AASYYQNSSPVASQ
+737 ASSRWQNSTPVASQ

-759 ITAPKRPETPV
+759 ITGPKHPEQPV

-776 FQRKIV
+776 FQRKIA

-788 KRVNEALSQGTNR
+788 KRVNEALRQGTNR
-801 SNMLRGQAPSLRE
+801 SGMLRGSNTMDAS
-814 RAGGEAVGDWYQGL
+814 GTIGDWYQGL

>member
-10 GQFPRSQTGS
+10 GQFPPSQTDFI
-20 LPTGKGVGRGHFL
+20 PTGEGHFL
-33 DALNEYQRKAV
+33 DALNEYQRSAV

-72 LTQGYKPWEIMAL
+72 LTQGYRPWEIMAL

-197 RDSKMPE
+197 SDSRMPE

-371 IRSGVKRNGLRY
+371 IRIGVKRNGLRF

-398 FEEQMLKDG
+398 FEEQMLKDN

-462 ITAASDNGVSLLAV
+462 ITAASDNGVSLWAV

-646 KKCVLTCAKSRY
+646 NKCVLTCAKSRY

-701 GYGFGGYGG
+701 GYGFGGYGSYGSG
-710 DSFRTP
+710 DSR
-716 APSLRGKS
+716 
-724 DVDNIGVC
+724 
-732 AKRGE
+732 
-737 AASYYQNSSPVASQ
+737 YQNSSPVASQ